1 MGQAALAVV
10 EGLDGDDGDGGHRSA
25 HYTRRI
31 NARAQSDYD
40 DLAGAKSNS
49 AMAAIAKRF
58 ITRSATPAKR
68 GAGVFTNQLIAQP
81 NQAQGAA
88 HE

>member
-1 MGQAALAVV
+1 
-10 EGLDGDDGDGGHRSA
+10 
-25 HYTRRI
+25 
-31 NARAQSDYD
+31 
-40 DLAGAKSNS
+40 
-49 AMAAIAKRF
+49 MAAIAKRF